1 MVKAKTARQRS
12 GGTVGGDLCPDS
24 GRCGRGGAAVEGLWA
39 HRNGRSAR
47 QPRRGAVTVG
57 LGTAA
62 VALSQ
67 LVAAP
72 AARAD
77 DFADIVANAD
87 ASVAAGQ
94 ADFTAGQADFALG
107 TQTGFVEGVAND
119 AAGLDNVLI
128 GPGEDVL
135 AGLAQTLAGQT
146 PTPGDDVFLFVP
158 ALDPTNLIALES
170 DVSFFP
176 FLGIL
181 SFDIAGREFALGT
194 PAGFAYGLTAG
205 LDAFNFDAVITPEQA
220 LLELA
225 DLVGLLGGA

>member
-39 HRNGRSAR
+39 HRNGRSGH

-72 AARAD
+72 AACAD
-77 DFADIVANAD
+77 DFADIVATAD
-87 ASVAAGQ
+87 TSVAAGQ

-107 TQTGFVEGVAND
+107 TQTGFAEGVAND
-119 AAGLDNVLI
+119 VAGLDNVLI
-128 GPGEDVL
+128 GPGEDVI
-135 AGLAQTLAGQT
+135 AGLIQTLAGQT
-146 PTPGDDVFLFVP
+146 PTPGDDVFLFGP
-158 ALDPTNLIALES
+158 APDPPNLIAFQGDLS
-170 DVSFFP
+170 LIP
-176 FLGIL
+176 FVNFVIFGI
-181 SFDIAGREFALGT
+181 AAREFALGT
-194 PAGFAYGLTAG
+194 PAGFANGLTAG
-205 LDAFNFDAVITPEQA
+205 LTAFDVDAVIAPEWA
-220 LLELA
+220 LLGLA
-225 DLVGLLGGA
+225 DLVGL